1 MNALDKQAGQNL
13 EHNHGM
19 QHYHSMAHY
28 HSAGTLKITGST
40 GGNVL
45 TESNGELRGTGAMRI
60 QCPSSKNTIG
70 SSGSHYWGYGTVSI
84 DTSRASSWSG
94 LTSNVLNSSGS
105 AITNSLTG
113 GSVNSS
119 TSARTTTDNSGGN
132 ENRPD
137 NYTIQI
143 WKRTA

>member
-1 MNALDKQAGQNL
+1 
-13 EHNHGM
+13 M

-28 HSAGTLKITGST
+28 HSKGSMRITGS
-40 GGNVL
+40 VK
-45 TESNGELRGTGAMRI
+45 GTGYAI
-60 QCPSSKNTIG
+60 GTNTGAINEG
-70 SSGSHYWGYGTVSI
+70 ALQGSEFNMKTSSGTSQSASYMSKITL
-84 DTSRASSWSG
+84 DTNLGGWSG

-119 TSARTTTDNSGGN
+119 ASARTDTDYQGDSTDK
-132 ENRPD
+132 EARPD
-137 NYTIQI
+137 NFTIQI